1 MVINHN
7 ISFVTLV
14 FCLIY
19 VKLRLLQN
27 GIFESL
33 CIIAFSCTLDK
44 LGKYF
49 AYFNFRDLELPRNF
63 AKIRRRENFP
73 FYGMSFLY
81 VKSSFSMEKAHVCEQ
96 QRRR

>member
-63 AKIRRRENFP
+63 AKIRR
-73 FYGMSFLY
+73 FYGN
-81 VKSSFSMEKAHVCEQ
+81 KEKIQFTDQKWHKRC
-96 QRRR
+96 